1 MAKKIKVSTSMV
13 FERHEKKYLLS
24 EEQYHQLLERLQP
37 YMQQDQYGMHT
48 ICSLYLDS
56 DDFLLAQRSM
66 AKPKYKEKL
75 RMRSYGLPQ
84 PDTTVYLE
92 LKKKLKGVT
101 YKRRIPMPY
110 ADAERYLLSNEAP
123 EERSQIMQEIDYFI
137 SQYDPSPKIVLF
149 YERIALF
156 GIEDEDLRITFDRN
170 LRWRGYDVTLS
181 KGDDGELLL
190 PPDQRLMEIKISAS
204 FPLWLS
210 KLLSELKIY
219 PTSFSKYCTAYTR
232 LMKGDP
238 NHAEQYSYLAQP

>member
-1 MAKKIKVSTSMV
+1 MAKKIKVSASMV

-24 EEQYHQLLERLQP
+24 EEQAALLMERLEP
-37 YMQQDQYGMHT
+37 YMKRDQYGLHT
-48 ICSLYLDS
+48 ICSLYLDT

-66 AKPKYKEKL
+66 SKPKYKEKL

-110 ADAERYLLSNEAP
+110 SEAERYLFSDEAP

-137 SQYDPSPKIVLF
+137 SQYHPSPKIVLF
-149 YERIALF
+149 YERIALY
-156 GIEDEDLRITFDRN
+156 GIEDEELRITFDRN
-170 LRWRGYDVTLS
+170 IRWRAHDVSLS
-181 KGDDGELLL
+181 KGDEGECLL
-190 PPDQRLMEIKISAS
+190 PPDMRLMEIKISES

-210 KLLSELKIY
+210 RLLSEMRIY
-219 PTSFSKYCTAYTR
+219 PTSFSKYRTAYTR
-232 LMKGDP
+232 LFQGGK
-238 NHAEQYSYLAQP
+238 AKC